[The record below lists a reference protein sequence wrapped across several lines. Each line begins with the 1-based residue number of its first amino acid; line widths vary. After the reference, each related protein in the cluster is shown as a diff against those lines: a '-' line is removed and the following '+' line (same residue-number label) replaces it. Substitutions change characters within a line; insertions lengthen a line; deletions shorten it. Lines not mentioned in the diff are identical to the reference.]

1 MTLPRKPLK
10 IAKLYNCMTLFR
22 TNDRDPVNKSQK
34 WAETVC
40 FSTISDHEI
49 QKTPDF
55 SNRNTLFRNN

>member
-34 WAETVC
+34 VGRNGL
-40 FSTISDHEI
+40 FFD
-49 QKTPDF
+49 DF
-55 SNRNTLFRNN
+55 GPRNSKNPRFFQP